1 VKIIA
6 YINVSKTFVARFALW
21 SMRYFNLME
30 SARFPDRCLEEAPR
44 IGLPFIL
51 LPLAGYAQMT
61 VTADLGTSCLRR
73 QGDRDAQI
81 REFCH

>member
-1 VKIIA
+1 MKIIA
-6 YINVSKTFVARFALW
+6 YINVSKTFVAGIALW
-21 SMRYFNLME
+21 PMRHFNVLE
-30 SARFPDRCLEEAPR
+30 SARFPERCLEEAPG

-61 VTADLGTSCLRR
+61 VTAGLGAPWLCS

>member
-1 VKIIA
+1 
-6 YINVSKTFVARFALW
+6 
-21 SMRYFNLME
+21 MRYFNLMK

-73 QGDRDAQI
+73 QGGPRCPDQGILSLNLNTA
-81 REFCH
+81 